1 MKATL
6 LLFLGITFSVGFAT
20 AQKLNESAVPA
31 PVKAKFHSLYPTVKD
46 VNWRKQKSGNYETEF
61 KQNSSDLGVTM
72 DSVGNVK
79 ETELEMKVPELS
91 KATKAIFNYI
101 AHNYPDYKITEVD
114 QITYADG
121 KPMYEVEITKG
132 KDKFDLL
139 FDSSFKFV
147 KKGHF

>member
-1 MKATL
+1 M
-6 LLFLGITFSVGFAT
+6 
-20 AQKLNESAVPA
+20 
-31 PVKAKFHSLYPTVKD
+31 
-46 VNWRKQKSGNYETEF
+46 
-61 KQNSSDLGVTM
+61 NSSDLGVTM

-79 ETELEMKVPELS
+79 ETEMEMKVPELS
-91 KATKAIFNYI
+91 KAAKAIFDYI
-101 AHNYPDYKITEVD
+101 ANNYPDYKITETS